1 MLKKIISNLLTF
13 SFICYM
19 ILLIYF
25 LFFSEEYGRDTIY
38 SEYKMNLQ
46 LFAEIRRYLVY
57 RDIIGWKLFA
67 INIIGNVVV
76 FIPFGF
82 LLPVMYREQ
91 RRTKVFRGH
100 YLRSFFF
107 VTFLGFTLSF
117 GVETIQLVTKIGCFD
132 VDDMLLN
139 TVGVMLGYMCYYLSK
154 KMIRGYYKKK

>member
-107 VTFLGFTLSF
+107 VIFLGFTLSF
-117 GVETIQLVTKIGCFD
+117 GVETVQLVSKVGCFD
-132 VDDMLLN
+132 VDDLFLN
-139 TVGVMLGYMCYYLSK
+139 TVGVMLGYLCYYICK
-154 KMIRGYYKKK
+154 KLIGGFFKQK